1 MSHAPGTEQVV
12 FLRGVNVGGH
22 RVFRPS
28 TLPARLPEL
37 GLVNIG
43 AAGTFVVR
51 AMISEPALRR
61 ALARVLPFEAEIVIV
76 TADLVR
82 KLLAS
87 DLFEGQPV
95 RPDVVR
101 FVSVLARPPEVM
113 PLLPMEFR
121 HEGRW
126 LVKLIAQQDRFVAGV
141 YRRHLKTIGYLGRV
155 DDVFDV
161 PVTTRN
167 WNTFVRIG
175 KSLRAT

>member
-1 MSHAPGTEQVV
+1 MTHVV
-12 FLRGVNVGGH
+12 FLRGANVGGH

-51 AMISEPALRR
+51 RRMSQAAIRR
-61 ALARVLPFEAEIVIV
+61 ALARCLPFEAEIVICSS
-76 TADLVR
+76 AQVR
-82 KLLAS
+82 TLLDSNIFA
-87 DLFEGQPV
+87 GQPA

-101 FVSVLARPPEVM
+101 FVSVLSRSPDTW

-121 HEGRW
+121 LGRRW
-126 LVKLIAQQDRFVAGV
+126 LVKLLGRVDRFVAGV
-141 YRRHLKTIGYLGRV
+141 YRRHMRTIGYLGRI
-155 DDVFDV
+155 DRVFDT

-167 WNTFVRIG
+167 WNTFGLIAKVLER
-175 KSLRAT
+175 